1 MATFKT
7 RARAVDMLGRQ
18 QIAGVPTA
26 ISELFKNAHD
36 AYADRVEVDYYRS
49 DRLFVLRDD
58 GVGMTEEEF
67 QARWLTIGT
76 ESKLGSK
83 KGLRP
88 PPIDRGKVPRAILG
102 EKGIGR
108 LAIAAIGP
116 QVLVLSQADRGKE
129 GPPELVAAYIHWGLF
144 EVPGVDLDEIEIPI
158 ATFRPH
164 TPPGVEDLNRMVD
177 AAERSLDRVSDRAEA
192 DVVAG
197 IRADFAAMRVLD
209 PSEVEAYIPHLDLHT
224 RRGTHFLIAAAYETL
239 EVDIEARGSGEAS
252 TLEKLLLGFTNTMT
266 PEHPEPV
273 IETAFRDHPFDDIE
287 EDLVDKDRFFT
298 PTEFS
303 NADHHVTGRFDEFG
317 QFEGTVT
324 VYGEPY
330 ENYRVAWPDAQG
342 RPTRAGTFEIH
353 LAAVQPEARSTTL
366 PPEAHQQLM
375 EKTARF
381 GGLYIY
387 RDGIRILP
395 YGDVDV
401 DWLEIEKRRSKGA
414 AFYYFSHRNI
424 FGAVLLSHEHN
435 DDLSEKAGREGFR
448 ENTAYRQLRSIL
460 TNFLTQVAGDFFR
473 DSGAHADRYQERKGE
488 LQRQSET
495 LKKREASVKH
505 KRDRFRSDLA
515 TFFTAYDDN
524 EPQQRALEFAEQV
537 ERDLDTAHAAEDPA
551 EAAARFLAVESN
563 ARVGLR
569 NLEESYRVTKP
580 RGVGMSRS
588 LLREYDEYQDAYAR
602 LKDEVFLD
610 VRALV
615 EGVVTDAAERA
626 RVELDRRIRIERAL
640 KELALRAR
648 RETRAERVET
658 QETLDELRK
667 EVRGAAKDTIGQVEQ
682 AVTGTLSEFASTDVR
697 ELGDEAVVALRDRLE
712 RQILEVRERSGGF
725 LRYVRAQ
732 LEAVDLTGELSQVD
746 QIEAIEQRNIDLEE
760 RAEYDLQLAQLGM
773 AVDVINHEFDAS
785 IRAIRNNLSRLRAWA
800 DVNKGLGELYSG
812 LRSSFDHLDGY
823 LTLFTPL
830 HRRLNRKKIVITGAD
845 ILRYLR
851 ELFEP
856 RFDRHAVELEATP
869 EFARWSVTEYPS
881 SFYPV
886 FVNLLD
892 NAIFWLDG
900 REPPRVIRLDADGPH
915 AYVSNNGPGIPK
927 RRKDL
932 IFDQGTSFK
941 PGGRGLGLFIS
952 RESLRAV
959 DYELDLV
966 PPLVDMTVTFRITP
980 STDSN

>member
-83 KGLRP
+83 KGLRRP
-88 PPIDRGKVPRAILG
+88 PVDPRKVSRAILG

-129 GPPELVAAYIHWGLF
+129 DPPQLVAAYIHWGLF

-164 TPPGVEDLNRMVD
+164 TPPDTEDLNRMVD
-177 AAERSLDRVSDRAEA
+177 AAERSLDRISDRVEA
-192 DVVAG
+192 DMAAD
-197 IRADFAAMRVLD
+197 IRADFATMRALD
-209 PSEVEAYIPHLDLHT
+209 PAEVEAYVPHLDLHS

-239 EVDIEARGSGEAS
+239 EADIKVRDSGEAS

-266 PEHPEPV
+266 PGHPEPV
-273 IETAFRDHPFDDIE
+273 IETAFRDHPFEEVGDD
-287 EDLVDKDRFFT
+287 LFDKERFFT
-298 PTEFS
+298 PAEFH
-303 NADHHVTGRFDEFG
+303 NADHHITGRFDEFG

-330 ENYRVAWPDAQG
+330 ENYRVAWPNAQG
-342 RPTRAGTFEIH
+342 RPTRSGPFEIH

-366 PPEAHQQLM
+366 PPEAHQELIT
-375 EKTARF
+375 KTKRF
-381 GGLYIY
+381 GGLYIF

-395 YGDVDV
+395 YGDVDY
-401 DWLEIEKRRSKGA
+401 DWLEIEKRRTFSA
-414 AFYYFSHRNI
+414 QYYYFSHRNI
-424 FGAVLLSHEHN
+424 FGAVLLSHEEN
-435 DDLSEKAGREGFR
+435 ADLSEKAGREGFR

-460 TNFLTQVAGDFFR
+460 TSFLTQVAGDFFR

-488 LQRQSET
+488 LQKQHET

-505 KRDRFRSDLA
+505 KRDRFRSDLSA
-515 TFFTAYDDN
+515 FFEAYDDN
-524 EPQQRALEFAEQV
+524 EPQKRALELAERV
-537 ERDLDTAHAAEDPA
+537 ERALDAAQAAGDPA

-563 ARVGLR
+563 ARAGLR
-569 NLEESYRVTKP
+569 DLEEYYRVTKP
-580 RGVGMSRS
+580 RGVGMSRA
-588 LLREYDEYQDAYAR
+588 LLREYDDYQDAYAR
-602 LKDEVFLD
+602 LRDEVFLD
-610 VRALV
+610 VRSLV

-640 KELALRAR
+640 EELAARTR
-648 RETRAERVET
+648 REAKAERVET

-682 AVTGTLSEFASTDVR
+682 AVTGTLSEFASTDMR

-732 LEAVDLTGELSQVD
+732 LEAVDVTGELSQVD

-785 IRAIRNNLSRLRAWA
+785 IRAIRNDLRRLRAWA
-800 DVNKGLGELYSG
+800 DINDGLDELYSG

-830 HRRLNRKKIVITGAD
+830 HRRLNRKKVVITGSD
-845 ILRYLR
+845 IIRYVR
-851 ELFEP
+851 ELFAP

-869 EFARWSVTEYPS
+869 SFARWSVTEYPS

-892 NAIFWLDG
+892 NAIFWLDE
-900 REPPRVIRLDADGPH
+900 RKPPRTIRLDADGSH
-915 AYVSNNGPGIPK
+915 AYVSNNGPGIPE
-927 RRKDL
+927 RRRDL

-952 RESLRAV
+952 RESLRAI
-959 DYELDLV
+959 DYELDLI
-966 PPLVDMTVTFRITP
+966 PAREDMAVTFRITP
-980 STDSN
+980 STDSS